1 MSTANEAQGHL
12 LSRGYSYYVFSLLFL
27 LFMFDYIDRLVIV
40 SLFPY
45 IKQDWGLT
53 DTQCGM
59 FVSAVYWA
67 QFVFAFPISVI
78 IDRWSRKKS
87 IGLMAVFWSIA
98 TAACAFTR
106 NFTQLFVARVAIGVG
121 EAAYAPGGAAM
132 ISALFPEKKRALVM
146 GIWNSAI
153 PLGSAIG
160 VAAGGY
166 IAVHYGWRNAFGIVA
181 LPGLLIALLF
191 FTVRDYHTVDLV
203 KSGDEKEA
211 GKVKMKTGDMLREFI
226 ATPSLLFTYFGFAAN
241 VFVTTSLLT
250 WLPTYFHRVYDLP
263 MEKASI
269 KASIVMLLA
278 IVGAPL
284 GGYLADRWLKRREN
298 ARLLFPAISSLVTA
312 LLLFVAMQ
320 FFTGGSQYA
329 ILLLVGLSIILFLP
343 AAQAVTQ
350 DLVHPGL
357 RATSYSLCV
366 IVQVLLGSSLGPIFV
381 GALSDRYDIRTAM
394 TVLPI
399 FCFIAGLLFF
409 AGSFY
414 YKRDLAKVE
423 RVALRI
429 ENGERSENRVC
440 Q

>member
-1 MSTANEAQGHL
+1 MKTENKARGHL

-53 DTQCGM
+53 DTQCGL

-98 TAACAFTR
+98 TLACAFTK
-106 NFTQLFVARVAIGVG
+106 NFAQLFAARVAIGVG

-166 IAVHYGWRNAFGIVA
+166 IAVHYGWRSAFGIVA

-203 KSGDEKEA
+203 KSGAENET

-226 ATPSLLFTYFGFAAN
+226 ATPSLLFTYCGFAAN

-250 WLPTYFHRVYDLP
+250 WLPTYFHRLYDLP

-269 KASIVMLLA
+269 KASVVMLLA

-284 GGYLADRWLKRREN
+284 GGYLADRWLRRREN
-298 ARLLFPAISSLVTA
+298 ARLLFPAISSMVTA

-329 ILLLVGLSIILFLP
+329 ILLLV
-343 AAQAVTQ
+343 
-350 DLVHPGL
+350 
-357 RATSYSLCV
+357 
-366 IVQVLLGSSLGPIFV
+366 
-381 GALSDRYDIRTAM
+381 
-394 TVLPI
+394 
-399 FCFIAGLLFF
+399 
-409 AGSFY
+409 
-414 YKRDLAKVE
+414 
-423 RVALRI
+423 
-429 ENGERSENRVC
+429 
-440 Q
+440 